1 MERMSDEEFI
11 ESVVMERMELCY
23 SRWKG
28 VKSSGKKDEFEEIE
42 KAYEQVICLLSEKDK
57 KAIEKYIDAMFDK
70 SSEEI
75 NFFYRTGIRDGYNL
89 YYKIKEI

>member
-11 ESVVMERMELCY
+11 ESVVMERMGLCY

-42 KAYEQVICLLSEKDK
+42 KA
-57 KAIEKYIDAMFDK
+57 
-70 SSEEI
+70 
-75 NFFYRTGIRDGYNL
+75 
-89 YYKIKEI
+89 

>member
-42 KAYEQVICLLSEKDK
+42 KAYEQVICLQIQGNS
-57 KAIEKYIDAMFDK
+57 
-70 SSEEI
+70 
-75 NFFYRTGIRDGYNL
+75 RG
-89 YYKIKEI
+89 